1 MEFTWSGDSDAFKVG
16 GVNPF
21 NNWETL
27 AAAQGENADFF
38 IYLGDTIYS
47 DSSNRPGGPATTLAD
62 YRDAYKLQRTYANL
76 TNLQKSTS
84 TYPLIDDHEVQNDFA
99 GQTVNPARYAA
110 GIQAFK
116 ENNPIRETGLP
127 HDPSCAGDPLYRTVK
142 WGSEVELFIT
152 DQRSCRSSS
161 ANVAAACG
169 GDLGPTLPTAVR
181 PVVPVQPVPDAKPAR
196 GLPGGDQRPQPHDA
210 GAGSEAAAEER
221 PHELHCDAQDR
232 RQ

>member
-1 MEFTWSGDSDAFKVG
+1 MS

-27 AAAQGENADFF
+27 AAAQEENADFF

-110 GIQAFK
+110 GLQAFK

-152 DQRSCRSSS
+152 DQRSCRSQS
-161 ANVAAACG
+161 ANVAATCG
-169 GDLGPTLPTAVR
+169 GDLGPTLPTGR
-181 PVVPVQPVPDAKPAR
+181 PDDVPVQPVPDAKPAR
-196 GLPGGDQRPQPHDA
+196 GLPGGDQRPQPHHA

-221 PHELHCDAQDR
+221 PHELHRDTQDH